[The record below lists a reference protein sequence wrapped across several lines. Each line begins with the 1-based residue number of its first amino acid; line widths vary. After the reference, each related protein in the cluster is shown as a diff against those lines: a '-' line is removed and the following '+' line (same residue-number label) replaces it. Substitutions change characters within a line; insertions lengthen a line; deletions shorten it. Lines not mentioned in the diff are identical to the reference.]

1 MVGLH
6 HGRAPGPAA
15 EVHPIRS
22 AAAVEAMAWGHR
34 EVDVDHLLLGLVVVA
49 GPSALE
55 LAGAGA
61 DLAAL
66 RGAVAR
72 VRADGGADVAP
83 RSVVRAADRRD
94 AAGCPSPGRRAA
106 CWTARRAAG
115 TTGRSCSPCSTTGT
129 GSHGAC
135 SATSTSTPPP
145 CATGS
150 PTGAGWPGA
159 PRTERRGPSR
169 PHRAPLRPAPPGS
182 TAPTP
187 SSCPCRPERV
197 WALLGDPSRR
207 PEWDPDCVAVT
218 VAPEGAELLTRPDGT
233 VVSQTV
239 HDTAVGRTLARHRHD
254 PGGPSAGPVRFLDVL
269 RVVVAPD
276 GARTAVGL
284 RRDRS
289 GRGVAWRLA
298 RPALSGLVRTQLR
311 ICLHAIHQAAA

>member
-94 AAGCPSPGRRAA
+94 AARMPVTGP
-106 CWTARRAAG
+106 ARRLLD
-115 TTGRSCSPCSTTGT
+115 
-129 GSHGAC
+129 
-135 SATSTSTPPP
+135 
-145 CATGS
+145 
-150 PTGAGWPGA
+150 GA
-159 PRTERRGPSR
+159 PRRRDDRALLLALLDDGNGLARRLLGHLDVDAAALRDRVADGSR
-169 PHRAPLRPAPPGS
+169 VAGRAADGTAWPVPPPPGPAPTGTSWLHGTHAQLLPV
-182 TAPTP
+182 P
-187 SSCPCRPERV
+187 SERV

-218 VAPEGAELLTRPDGT
+218 VAPDGAELLTRPDGT

-239 HDTAVGRTLARHRHD
+239 HDTAVGRTLAWHRHE
-254 PGGPSAGPVRFLDVL
+254 PGDPSAGPVRFLDVL